1 MAEQL
6 EKERQEAA
14 KIEAEK
20 KAMAELL
27 GLTILQY
34 DCKMMELEGTQKDL
48 EFRFTAEQ
56 AENLENM
63 KQELENWKAKAAEEA
78 KLAQENHNWEM
89 KEIERKRQEASQN
102 AAQLALD
109 L

>member
-1 MAEQL
+1 
-6 EKERQEAA
+6 
-14 KIEAEK
+14 
-20 KAMAELL
+20 
-27 GLTILQY
+27 
-34 DCKMMELEGTQKDL
+34 MMELEGKYDDL

-63 KQELENWKAKAAEEA
+63 KQEIENYKAEAEEET

-89 KEIERKRQEASQN
+89 KEIDRKRQEASQK
-102 AAQLALD
+102 AAQLTLD

>member
-34 DCKMMELEGTQKDL
+34 DCKMMELEGT
-48 EFRFTAEQ
+48 
-56 AENLENM
+56 
-63 KQELENWKAKAAEEA
+63 
-78 KLAQENHNWEM
+78 
-89 KEIERKRQEASQN
+89 
-102 AAQLALD
+102 
-109 L
+109 